1 MLNRRLLLMGAGAT
15 VLIAGARWMQGEDVQ
30 AATTFEIQKTDS
42 DWRRQL
48 TKAQFEVLRLH
59 RTEIPGSSPLNQEK
73 RKGVFAC
80 AGCDLPL
87 FSSETK
93 YDSRTGW
100 PSYTAPLANA
110 IGTSID
116 HVLLLPRTEVH
127 CRRCG
132 GHLGHVFEDGPPP
145 TGLRYCINGVALKFI
160 PADDA

>member
-1 MLNRRLLLMGAGAT
+1 MLNRRMLLMGAGAAA
-15 VLIAGARWMQGEDVQ
+15 LIAGARWMQDSDVQ
-30 AATTFEIQKTDS
+30 AATSFEIQKTDTE
-42 DWRRQL
+42 WRRLL
-48 TKAQFEVLRLH
+48 TKAQFDVLRLH
-59 RTEIPGSSPLNQEK
+59 RTEIPGTSPLNQEK

-80 AGCDLPL
+80 AGCELPL

-100 PSYTAPLANA
+100 PSYTAPLPDA
-110 IGTSID
+110 IGTSTD

-145 TGLRYCINGVALKFI
+145 TGLRYCINGVAMKFV
-160 PADDA
+160 PAGAA